1 MIAYDRLA
9 LVGHCGNEVIESA
22 NREKN
27 LRLTIQS
34 VMGRFCRNKKCRKRK
49 TCTSLQMIF
58 GWE

>member
-34 VMGRFCRNKKCRKRK
+34 VRGGFAGIRNAERGKHVQVYR
-49 TCTSLQMIF
+49 
-58 GWE
+58 